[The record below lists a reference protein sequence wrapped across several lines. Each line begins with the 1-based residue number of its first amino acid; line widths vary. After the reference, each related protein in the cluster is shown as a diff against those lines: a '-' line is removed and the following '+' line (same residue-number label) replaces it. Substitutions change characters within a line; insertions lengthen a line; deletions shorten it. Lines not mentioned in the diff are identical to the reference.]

1 VTLEILDSRGKALRR
16 YASNDEPEIEDSD
29 LKALAIPP
37 YWVRM
42 PHVLSAS
49 AGLHRWVWDLH
60 GTPPESLRHGY
71 PIAAVPHNTPRLPLG
86 PRVLPG
92 QYTIRLTVEGRT
104 YSAPLTVKMDPRVKT
119 TPAGLQQQYESEQQL
134 VRIISRTT
142 EAIWQIRSAQE
153 QIEKLAHDATGAAA
167 EQLASLGNKLKE
179 LPLVA
184 LNGQAAT
191 LYGDIDSADGAPS
204 PAQRAA
210 VAKLTQDYP
219 KALERWNE
227 LVKELKA
234 ANITVT
240 TKPVHR
246 DDDDDSDDDIG

>member
-1 VTLEILDSRGKALRR
+1 MI
-16 YASNDEPEIEDSD
+16 
-29 LKALAIPP
+29 
-37 YWVRM
+37 
-42 PHVLSAS
+42 
-49 AGLHRWVWDLH
+49 
-60 GTPPESLRHGY
+60 
-71 PIAAVPHNTPRLPLG
+71 
-86 PRVLPG
+86 LPG
-92 QYTIRLTVEGRT
+92 KTIGILGGGQLGRMLAQAAERLG
-104 YSAPLTVKMDPRVKT
+104 YRVHVYEPSQNS
-119 TPAGLQQQYESEQQL
+119 PAGEVSAVEINAPYTDVARLKEFVSACDVVTYEFENIPVEPL
-134 VRIISRTT
+134 
-142 EAIWQIRSAQE
+142 W